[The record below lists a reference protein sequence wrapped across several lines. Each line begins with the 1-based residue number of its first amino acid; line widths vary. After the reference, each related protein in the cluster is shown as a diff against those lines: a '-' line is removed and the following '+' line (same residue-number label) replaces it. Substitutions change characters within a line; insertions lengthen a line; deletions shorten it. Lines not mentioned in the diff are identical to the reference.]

1 MHVIFFSTKRA
12 VSWKKNRGGVGRF
25 GGRKGSQKGC
35 NYNLQMKIKQSY

>member
-1 MHVIFFSTKRA
+1 MHATALRKTTGHEFENKLGYI
-12 VSWKKNRGGVGRF
+12 GRF